1 MFDSLPQNRVQAEV
15 FFVKFISQ

>member
-1 MFDSLPQNRVQAEV
+1 MFDNLPQNRVQTEA